1 MNMDNTQVS
10 EIIANLKGRRKYEEK
25 KAKKLGYD
33 CLYKYFEDKLEQAAK
48 LEAEKESLAEIEA
61 QKTILRKQ
69 KLKEKNTCS
78 CC

>member
-1 MNMDNTQVS
+1 MENIEVL
-10 EIIANLKGRRKYEEK
+10 EIIANLKGRREYEEK

-33 CLYKYFEDKLEQAAK
+33 CLYKYFEDKLDQAAK
-48 LEAEKESLAEIEA
+48 LKVEDENLAKIEA
-61 QKTILRKQ
+61 QKILLKKE

>member
-1 MNMDNTQVS
+1 MENIEVS
-10 EIIANLKGRRKYEEK
+10 EIIANLKGRREYEEK

-33 CLYKYFEDKLEQAAK
+33 CLYKYFEDKLDQAAK
-48 LEAEKESLAEIEA
+48 LKVEDENLSKIEA
-61 QKTILRKQ
+61 QKILLKKE

>member
-1 MNMDNTQVS
+1 MENVEVS
-10 EIIANLKGRRKYEEK
+10 EIIANLKGRREYEEK

-33 CLYKYFEDKLEQAAK
+33 CLYKYFEDKLDQAAK
-48 LEAEKESLAEIEA
+48 LKVEDENLAKIEA
-61 QKTILRKQ
+61 QKILLKKE

>member
-1 MNMDNTQVS
+1 MINNQVS

-48 LEAEKESLAEIEA
+48 LEAEKESLSEIEA

>member
-1 MNMDNTQVS
+1 MENIEVS
-10 EIIANLKGRRKYEEK
+10 EIIANLKGRREYEEK

-33 CLYKYFEDKLEQAAK
+33 CLYKYFEDKLDQAAK
-48 LEAEKESLAEIEA
+48 LKAEDENLAKIEA
-61 QKTILRKQ
+61 QKILLKKI

>member
-1 MNMDNTQVS
+1 MENIEVS
-10 EIIANLKGRRKYEEK
+10 QIIANLKGRREYEEK

-33 CLYKYFEDKLEQAAK
+33 CLYKYFEDKLDQAAK
-48 LEAEKESLAEIEA
+48 LKAEDENLAKIEA
-61 QKTILRKQ
+61 QKILLKKE

>member
-48 LEAEKESLAEIEA
+48 LEAEKESLVKIEA
-61 QKTILRKQ
+61 QKTLLRKQ
-69 KLKEKNTCS
+69 KSKEKNTCS

>member
-1 MNMDNTQVS
+1 MENIEVS
-10 EIIANLKGRRKYEEK
+10 QIIANLKGRREYEEK

-33 CLYKYFEDKLEQAAK
+33 CLYKYFEDKLDQAAK
-48 LEAEKESLAEIEA
+48 LKIEDENLAKIEA
-61 QKTILRKQ
+61 QKILLKKE

>member
-1 MNMDNTQVS
+1 MENVEVS
-10 EIIANLKGRRKYEEK
+10 EIIANLKGRREYEEK

-33 CLYKYFEDKLEQAAK
+33 CLYKYFEDKLDQATKLKAEDENLAK
-48 LEAEKESLAEIEA
+48 IEA
-61 QKTILRKQ
+61 QKILLKKE

>member
-25 KAKKLGYD
+25 KAKRLGYD

-48 LEAEKESLAEIEA
+48 LEAEKESLVKIEA
-61 QKTILRKQ
+61 QKTLLRKQ
-69 KLKEKNTCS
+69 KSKEKNTCS

>member
-1 MNMDNTQVS
+1 MENIEVS
-10 EIIANLKGRRKYEEK
+10 EIIANLKGRREYEEK

-33 CLYKYFEDKLEQAAK
+33 CLYKYFEDKLDQAAK
-48 LEAEKESLAEIEA
+48 LKAEDENLAKIEA
-61 QKTILRKQ
+61 QKILLKKE

>member
-1 MNMDNTQVS
+1 MENIEVS
-10 EIIANLKGRRKYEEK
+10 EIIANLKGRREYEEK

-33 CLYKYFEDKLEQAAK
+33 CLYKYFEDKLDQAAK
-48 LEAEKESLAEIEA
+48 LKVEDENLAKIEA
-61 QKTILRKQ
+61 QKILLKKE

>member
-48 LEAEKESLAEIEA
+48 LEAEKESLVKI
-61 QKTILRKQ
+61 QYY
-69 KLKEKNTCS
+69 S
-78 CC
+78 

>member
-1 MNMDNTQVS
+1 MDNTQVS

>member
-1 MNMDNTQVS
+1 MENIEVS
-10 EIIANLKGRRKYEEK
+10 EIIANLKGRREYEEK

-33 CLYKYFEDKLEQAAK
+33 CLYKYFEDKLDQAAK
-48 LEAEKESLAEIEA
+48 LKEEDENLAKIEA
-61 QKTILRKQ
+61 QKILLKKE

>member
-1 MNMDNTQVS
+1 MINNQVS

-61 QKTILRKQ
+61 QKTILRNQ

>member
-1 MNMDNTQVS
+1 MENVEVS
-10 EIIANLKGRRKYEEK
+10 EIVANLKGRREYEEK

-33 CLYKYFEDKLEQAAK
+33 CLYKYFEDKLDQAAK
-48 LEAEKESLAEIEA
+48 LKAEDENLAKIEA
-61 QKTILRKQ
+61 QKILLKKE

>member
-1 MNMDNTQVS
+1 MINNQVS

-48 LEAEKESLAEIEA
+48 LEAEKESLVKIEA
-61 QKTILRKQ
+61 QKTLLRKQ
-69 KLKEKNTCS
+69 KSKEKNTCS

>member
-1 MNMDNTQVS
+1 MENNQVS

-48 LEAEKESLAEIEA
+48 LEAEKESLVKIEA
-61 QKTILRKQ
+61 QKTLLRKQ
-69 KLKEKNTCS
+69 KSKEKNTCS

>member
-1 MNMDNTQVS
+1 MENIKVS
-10 EIIANLKGRRKYEEK
+10 EIIANLKGRREYEEK

-33 CLYKYFEDKLEQAAK
+33 CLYKYFEDKLDQAAK
-48 LEAEKESLAEIEA
+48 LKAEDENLAKIEA
-61 QKTILRKQ
+61 QKILLKKE

>member
-1 MNMDNTQVS
+1 MENIEVS
-10 EIIANLKGRRKYEEK
+10 EIIANLKGRREYEEK

-33 CLYKYFEDKLEQAAK
+33 CLYKYFEDKLDQAAK
-48 LEAEKESLAEIEA
+48 LNAEDENLAKIEA
-61 QKTILRKQ
+61 QKILLKKE

>member
-1 MNMDNTQVS
+1 MENTQVS
-10 EIIANLKGRRKYEEK
+10 EIITNLKGRRKYEEK

-33 CLYKYFEDKLEQAAK
+33 CLYKYFEDKLDQATKLKAEDENLAK
-48 LEAEKESLAEIEA
+48 IEA
-61 QKTILRKQ
+61 QKILLKKE

>member
-1 MNMDNTQVS
+1 MENIEVS
-10 EIIANLKGRRKYEEK
+10 EIIANLKGRREYEEK

-33 CLYKYFEDKLEQAAK
+33 CLYKYFEDKLDQAAK
-48 LEAEKESLAEIEA
+48 LKAEDENLAKIEA
-61 QKTILRKQ
+61 QKFLLKKE

>member
-1 MNMDNTQVS
+1 MENVEVS
-10 EIIANLKGRRKYEEK
+10 EIIANLKGRREYEEK

-33 CLYKYFEDKLEQAAK
+33 CLYKYFEDKLDQAAK
-48 LEAEKESLAEIEA
+48 LKIEDENLAKIEA
-61 QKTILRKQ
+61 QKILLKKE

>member
-1 MNMDNTQVS
+1 MENIEVS
-10 EIIANLKGRRKYEEK
+10 EIIANLKGRREYEEK

-33 CLYKYFEDKLEQAAK
+33 CLYKYFEDKLDQATKLKAEDENLAK
-48 LEAEKESLAEIEA
+48 IEA
-61 QKTILRKQ
+61 QKILLKKE

>member
-1 MNMDNTQVS
+1 MENIEVS
-10 EIIANLKGRRKYEEK
+10 EIIANLKGRREYEEK

-33 CLYKYFEDKLEQAAK
+33 CLYKYFEDKLDQAAK
-48 LEAEKESLAEIEA
+48 LKEEDKNLAKIEA
-61 QKTILRKQ
+61 QKILLKKE

>member
-1 MNMDNTQVS
+1 MENIEVS
-10 EIIANLKGRRKYEEK
+10 EIIANLKGRREYEEK

-33 CLYKYFEDKLEQAAK
+33 CLYKYFEDKLDQAAK
-48 LEAEKESLAEIEA
+48 LKAEEENLAKIEA
-61 QKTILRKQ
+61 QKILLKKE

>member
-1 MNMDNTQVS
+1 MENIEVS
-10 EIIANLKGRRKYEEK
+10 EIIANLKGRREYEEK

-33 CLYKYFEDKLEQAAK
+33 CLYKYFEDKLDQAAK
-48 LEAEKESLAEIEA
+48 LKLEDENLAKIEA
-61 QKTILRKQ
+61 QKILLKKE

>member
-1 MNMDNTQVS
+1 MENIEVS
-10 EIIANLKGRRKYEEK
+10 EIIANLKGRREYEEK

-33 CLYKYFEDKLEQAAK
+33 CLYKYFEDKLDQAAK
-48 LEAEKESLAEIEA
+48 LKAEDENLAKIEA
-61 QKTILRKQ
+61 QKILLKKV

>member
-1 MNMDNTQVS
+1 MENNQVS

-48 LEAEKESLAEIEA
+48 LEAEKESLAEIEV